1 MLLST
6 AVMMGMQV
14 WPGRSHPLG
23 ATWDGSG
30 TNFALFS
37 ENATAV
43 ELCLFD
49 QQGHETRIAL
59 PEVENYVWHGYLPG
73 VGPGQRY
80 GFRVHGPYQPAA
92 SERFNPHKL
101 LIDPYARALE
111 GDVQLDPAI
120 FGYNM
125 ATIANDDTDL
135 SFSNSNSAPH
145 VSKGIVIDPSFD
157 WEGDRHPDTP
167 WHRTIIYET
176 HVKGITQR
184 HPDLPEAL
192 RGTYAGLGHPVMVD
206 YLTSLG
212 ITAVELL
219 PVHHFHALPGHLA
232 GTGLRNYWG
241 YDSLNYFAPY
251 SGYSASGQA
260 GQQVTEFKQMVK
272 SLHQAGIEVI
282 LDVVYNHTGEGSHLG
297 PTLTLR
303 GIDNAAYYRL
313 VDDTPR
319 YYMDFTG
326 CGNSLNVQHPQ
337 VLKLI
342 MDSLRYWVLDMHVD
356 GFRFDLASALARELY
371 EVDSLAAFF
380 DIIHQDPVLSNTKLI
395 AEPWDLG
402 EGGYQVGNFPLLWSE
417 WNGKY
422 RDSMRDF
429 WRNHD
434 CRLGEF
440 AFRITGSSDLYQANG
455 KRPHASINFIT
466 CHDGFTLR
474 DLVSYNEK
482 HNEAN
487 LEDNRDGESY
497 NRSWNC
503 GAEGETDN
511 PQILALRQK
520 QQRNFLTT
528 LLLSQGVPMLL
539 GGDELGRTQQGN
551 NNTYCQDS
559 EISWY
564 HWDLSQENQLLL
576 DFTRQLIQLRL
587 NHPNLSRRHWF
598 QGREIHGSGVHDI
611 GWYNPD
617 GHDITD
623 EQWHDGSAKAIAVFF
638 NGEELI
644 SPNARGERV
653 LDDSFLLM
661 FNAQPLTQT
670 FYIPPMVK
678 KRRWSLVL
686 DTQKETGFVDD
697 KHHYEPHEAI
707 ILADFSV
714 VVLRCHHFQN

>member
-1 MLLST
+1 M
-6 AVMMGMQV
+6 AMPV
-14 WPGRSHPLG
+14 WPGRPHPLG

-43 ELCLFD
+43 DLCLFD
-49 QQGHETRIAL
+49 PEGGETRIPLKAE
-59 PEVENYVWHGYLPG
+59 EVENYVWHGYVPG
-73 VGPGQRY
+73 VEPGQRY
-80 GFRVHGPYQPAA
+80 GFRVHGPYEPAKGH
-92 SERFNPHKL
+92 RFNPHKL

-111 GDVQLDPAI
+111 GDVQLHPAI

-125 ATIANDDTDL
+125 AEIVHDDTDL
-135 SFSNSNSAPH
+135 SFSEVDSAPY
-145 VSKGIVIDPSFD
+145 VPKGIVVDPSFD
-157 WEGDRHPDTP
+157 WQDDRHPETP

-176 HVKGITQR
+176 HVKGLTQC

-192 RGTYAGLGHPVMVD
+192 RGTYAGLGHPVMGD
-206 YLTSLG
+206 YLKTLG

-241 YDSLNYFAPY
+241 YDSLSYFAPY

-260 GQQVTEFKQMVK
+260 GEQVNEFKQMVK
-272 SLHQAGIEVI
+272 ALHRAGIEVI
-282 LDVVYNHTGEGSHLG
+282 LDVVYNHTGEGNHLG

-303 GIDNAAYYRL
+303 GIDNTAYYRL
-313 VDDTPR
+313 GEESPR

-326 CGNSLNVQHPQ
+326 CGNSLNVRHPQ

-342 MDSLRYWVLDMHVD
+342 MDSLRYWVQEMHVD
-356 GFRFDLASALARELY
+356 GFRFD
-371 EVDSLAAFF
+371 LAAFF
-380 DIIHQDPVLSNTKLI
+380 DIIHQDPVLSTTKLI

-402 EGGYQVGNFPLLWSE
+402 AGGYQVGNFPLLWSE

-429 WRNHD
+429 WRDHD

-440 AFRITGSSDLYQANG
+440 AFRITGSSDLYQING

-503 GAEGETDN
+503 GVEGETDD
-511 PQILALRQK
+511 PAILALRQR

-528 LLLSQGVPMLL
+528 LFLSQGVPMML

-559 EISWY
+559 ELSWY
-564 HWDLSQENQLLL
+564 DWNLSGDGQQLL
-576 DFTRQLIQLRL
+576 DFTRQLIQLRRA
-587 NHPNLSRRHWF
+587 HPNLSRRHWF
-598 QGREIHGSGVHDI
+598 QGREIHGSGIHDI
-611 GWYNPD
+611 GWYNPS
-617 GHDITD
+617 GHEIS
-623 EQWHDGSAKAIAVFF
+623 EAQWHDGDAKAICVFF
-638 NGEELI
+638 NGEELMNP
-644 SPNARGERV
+644 SPKGERL

-661 FNAQPLTQT
+661 FNAQPAAQE
-670 FYIPPMVK
+670 FHIPHTVK
-678 KRRWSLVL
+678 MRTWKLVI
-686 DTQKETGFVDD
+686 DTQKEAGFVEDAHGYLPDD
-697 KHHYEPHEAI
+697 CI
-707 ILADFSV
+707 TLAEFSV
-714 VVLRCHHFQN
+714 VVLRSPQNWQGRG